1 MRIKAKITF
10 KYIKPEY
17 AETAYESL
25 HPDNVGYISSH
36 VENNSL
42 ICCIDGDSVGRLL
55 ATADDLIFCETMVE
69 KIAKLTIEIPSLVEN
84 K

>member
-1 MRIKAKITF
+1 MRIKAKIEF
-10 KYIKPEY
+10 NYISPEY

-25 HPDNVGYISSH
+25 HPDNAGYITSH

-42 ICCIDGDSVGRLL
+42 ICCVDGDSIGRLL

-69 KIAKLTIEIPSLVEN
+69 KIAELTLKS
-84 K
+84 